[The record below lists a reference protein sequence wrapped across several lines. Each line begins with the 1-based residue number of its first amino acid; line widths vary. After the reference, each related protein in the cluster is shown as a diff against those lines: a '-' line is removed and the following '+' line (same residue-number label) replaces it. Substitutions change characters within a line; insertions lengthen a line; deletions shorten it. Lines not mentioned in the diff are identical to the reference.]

1 MIVFR
6 MHPIGADVFGT
17 TGSFLN
23 AGRWHKAGSR
33 VIYAAQ
39 YASLAVL
46 EMLIHSGRRK
56 IPQRAITR
64 VHIPDEVAIEQATWM
79 DIPDSQVFGSIW
91 LREMRTA
98 VLRVPSV
105 AVNRM
110 ESNFVLNPS
119 HPEFSRIQ
127 HDRPETFVFDP
138 RLFDASHAVF

>member
-6 MHPIGADVFGT
+6 MHSIIADAFDT

-23 AGRWHKAGSR
+23 AGRWHKAGSH

-39 YASLAVL
+39 HASLAVL
-46 EMLIHSGRRK
+46 ETLIHSGRRK
-56 IPQRAITR
+56 IPQKAITR
-64 VHIPDEVAIEQATWM
+64 IQIPDRVAIEQAPWT
-79 DIPDSQVFGSIW
+79 DLPDSQVFGALW

-98 VLRVPSV
+98 VLCVPSV

-119 HPEFSRIQ
+119 HPDFARIQ
-127 HDRPETFVFDP
+127 RDKPEFFEFDS
-138 RLFDASHAVF
+138 RLFDASAELS

>member
-6 MHPIGADVFGT
+6 MHPIAANAFGT
-17 TGSFLN
+17 TGSFFN
-23 AGRWHKAGSR
+23 AGRWHHAGSR

-39 YASLAVL
+39 HVSLAVL
-46 EMLIHSGRRK
+46 ETLIHSSRRK

-64 VHIPDEVAIEQATWM
+64 LRIPDEVAIEQAPWM
-79 DIPDSQVFGSIW
+79 DLPGSQVFGAIW

-105 AVNRM
+105 AVSRM

-119 HPEFSRIQ
+119 HPEFARIER
-127 HDRPETFVFDP
+127 DRPETFVFDP
-138 RLFDASHAVF
+138 RVFDASSEVS

>member
-6 MHPIGADVFGT
+6 MHPIAADTFDT
-17 TGSFLN
+17 AGSFFR

-33 VIYAAQ
+33 VIYAAEH
-39 YASLAVL
+39 ASLALL
-46 EMLIHSGRRK
+46 ETLIHSGRRK

-64 VHIPDEVAIEQATWM
+64 IQIPDEVSVEQAPWM
-79 DIPDSQVFGSIW
+79 DLPDSQNFGARW

-119 HPEFSRIQ
+119 HLEFARIQ
-127 HDRPETFVFDP
+127 QDRPQIFDFDS
-138 RLFDASHAVF
+138 RLFDASAEIF